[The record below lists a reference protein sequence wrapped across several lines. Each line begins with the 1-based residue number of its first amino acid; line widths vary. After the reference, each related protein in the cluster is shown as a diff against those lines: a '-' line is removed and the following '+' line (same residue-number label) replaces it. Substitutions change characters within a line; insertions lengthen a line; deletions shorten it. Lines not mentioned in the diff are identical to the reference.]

1 MDKAGISIW
10 AEDGH
15 ISPNT
20 FNFGEQILLF
30 KIELDPTITGVLG
43 QVPRPAKQRRLKTKE
58 RKATCRLHRMTPENK
73 RERLTNCQRQ
83 KKLPP
88 LHL

>member
-1 MDKAGISIW
+1 LGRGRAQGDN
-10 AEDGH
+10 

-20 FNFGEQILLF
+20 FNFGEQILLL
-30 KIELDPTITGVLG
+30 KIELDPTITGVWG

-58 RKATCRLHRMTPENK
+58 RKATCRLHRMTPENRP